1 MGVDGIPFIKR
12 ERMET
17 INFLSGAFDI
27 LHEQNH
33 NNHQR
38 ESERGTQQVIVTA
51 CKYTNDKDRHIHLQ
65 KPSCCTH
72 Y

>member
-17 INFLSGAFDI
+17 INFLSGAFNI

-33 NNHQR
+33 NNNHNR
-38 ESERGTQQVIVTA
+38 ERIRKGHSTGY
-51 CKYTNDKDRHIHLQ
+51 CN
-65 KPSCCTH
+65 CM
-72 Y
+72 